1 MGDITPKADAGVTDE
16 ERQRGDEESN
26 QINELCQHNSWVAVF
41 EWEWR
46 TELGETGHTA
56 KGPEFTDNDG
66 QGTID
71 HGIRGTPEFRGE
83 LEVKVESPLSA
94 ALPLRLQGKAIQ
106 GTRWFRNKNLAK
118 ADARSAW
125 LEAYYPDGRP
135 QRSTQK
141 TADDPFRDL
150 AFTRLPYDNAQFTQ
164 FSHMDGTLHKKETEL
179 KDFLNAA
186 FLQAGLSAVPSEQP
200 CNAIISV
207 RINVPKGAKGA
218 KPRIGRGMPCA
229 FVRFR
234 TPQEATRGL
243 HLDEIV
249 FKKHSMH
256 VARVRSYEA
265 AVNEDD
271 TAPDTWPEFMEK
283 RVAQQPELE
292 GRVVGLAKPG
302 EDITRGEAH
311 GHGRRQELSQ
321 LEADL
326 GLRPGICLE
335 WGVCVDWLRG
345 ECSFGDQCKFLH
357 AMPEGA
363 SSPAQPKVLPKE
375 EVAPEPEPEP
385 EPESEPKLELEP
397 ESSPEQQPEPE
408 ISGSPRTPPVTET
421 VVPEE
426 DDVQAAMEKL
436 RSSPAGKFYTESQLR
451 NAALRQVARQQPEPT
466 TPPAPKTPPSRAP
479 PQAPEQAAAAGQEV
493 AAKPEL
499 DAEVTALLTK
509 THLERYAE
517 LLREHG
523 LSSMAALMA
532 IKSKQD
538 LLAVG
543 LKIGP
548 AAALHRKLSGT
559 RPLRSRFPP
568 SSLLTRL
575 PSALPTLGTAC
586 PAALCPR
593 SQGSWD
599 LRPVWDWDWDDGP
612 FARLFVIRADRLTN
626 LSCRSPGSGSR

>member
-16 ERQRGDEESN
+16 EKQRGAEESD
-26 QINELCQHNSWVAVF
+26 QINELCQHNSWVMVF

-56 KGPEFTDNDG
+56 KGPQFTDNDG
-66 QGTID
+66 QGWSEPWRQSQS
-71 HGIRGTPEFRGE
+71 HGVRGTPEFRGE
-83 LEVKVESPLSA
+83 LQVKVESPLSA
-94 ALPLRLQGKAIQ
+94 ALPLRLQGKAVQ

-118 ADARSAW
+118 VDARSAW

-135 QRSTQK
+135 QRGTQK
-141 TADDPFRDL
+141 TAEDPFRDL
-150 AFTRLPYDNAQFTQ
+150 VFTCLPYDTAQFTQ

-207 RINVPKGAKGA
+207 RINVPKGTKGA
-218 KPRIGRGMPCA
+218 KPRMARGMPCA
-229 FVRFR
+229 FARFR

-243 HLDEIV
+243 HLNEIV
-249 FKKHSMH
+249 FKKHSMQA
-256 VARVRSYEA
+256 ARVRGYEA
-265 AVNEDD
+265 AANEDA

-302 EDITRGEAH
+302 EDITRGVAH
-311 GHGRRQELSQ
+311 GPRTQELSQ

-326 GLRPGICLE
+326 GLRAGICLE

-375 EVAPEPEPEP
+375 EVAEPEPEPQPEPEPE
-385 EPESEPKLELEP
+385 LELEP

-408 ISGSPRTPPVTET
+408 IVRRSGSPRTPPVTET

-426 DDVQAAMEKL
+426 DVVQAAMEKL

-451 NAALRQVARQQPEPT
+451 NAALRQVARQQPEPG
-466 TPPAPKTPPSRAP
+466 TPPAPKTPPSREP
-479 PQAPEQAAAAGQEV
+479 PQPPEQAAAAGQEV

-538 LLAVG
+538 LVAVG

-559 RPLRSRFPP
+559 RHLRSRFPP
-568 SSLLTRL
+568 SSLLT
-575 PSALPTLGTAC
+575 
-586 PAALCPR
+586 
-593 SQGSWD
+593 
-599 LRPVWDWDWDDGP
+599 
-612 FARLFVIRADRLTN
+612 
-626 LSCRSPGSGSR
+626 